1 LGQPGKE
8 QGLLGLLGTGILLPK
23 DLPEFIAEDIQDLLH
38 IGNLTIA
45 HTHHLHLG
53 IEKALTGLLP

>member
-1 LGQPGKE
+1 
-8 QGLLGLLGTGILLPK
+8 LLGTGILLPK